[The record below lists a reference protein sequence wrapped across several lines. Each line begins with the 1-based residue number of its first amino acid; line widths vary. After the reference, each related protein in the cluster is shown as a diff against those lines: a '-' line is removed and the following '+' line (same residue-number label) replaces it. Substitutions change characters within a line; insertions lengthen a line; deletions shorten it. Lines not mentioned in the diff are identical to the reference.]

1 MWSSISLLLLARLCL
16 SDIAS
21 MSAGRRTRN
30 AFVFGLGFVG
40 KRFAS
45 QLVAEGWSVAG
56 TCRTAEKAQELKSLG
71 IRAMIFDDEEDV
83 PSREIS
89 EAVRASSCV
98 LNTVPPTRVFASAV
112 PPYGG
117 SLYKDAGD
125 AVLHNYVSDLS
136 SASWVGYLS
145 STSVYGDR
153 GGDWVSE
160 SDAIEPDQPKAIA
173 RAEAERAWLSLHRL
187 QGVPVQAFRLAGIYG
202 PGRSAI
208 DTVRKNR
215 GDYWACA
222 PDDFQL
228 ISRIHVADICTALRA
243 SMAHPSPGL
252 VLNVADDEPAER
264 SRVLRYACALLNY
277 PIAERPSAGL
287 EPGVGVRGGSK
298 RVSNKAL
305 KELLAGVGSS
315 LEYPTFREGL
325 RACL

>member
-1 MWSSISLLLLARLCL
+1 MRSVPLLVLAWLLSFSASVSISQLRPK
-16 SDIAS
+16 
-21 MSAGRRTRN
+21 SA
-30 AFVFGLGFVG
+30 FIFGLGFVG
-40 KRFAS
+40 RRFAS
-45 QLVAEGWSVAG
+45 QLVGDGWDVAG
-56 TCRTAEKAQELKSLG
+56 TCRSAEKAQELKSLG
-71 IRAMIFDDEEDV
+71 IRALLFDDEEDA

-145 STSVYGDR
+145 STSVYGNR

-173 RAEAERAWLSLHRL
+173 RAEAEKAWLSLHRV
-187 QGVPVQAFRLAGIYG
+187 QGVPVHAFRLAGIYG

-243 SMAHPSPGL
+243 SVAHPSPGL

-277 PIAERPSAGL
+277 PIAERPSEPL
-287 EPGVGVRGGSK
+287 EPGAGVRGGSK

-315 LEYPTFREGL
+315 LAYPTFREGL